1 MGVGRQRE
9 ESGPLPAAGRALGPS
24 DLSTGG
30 EAAEAVAEALT
41 ALAVN
46 LVRRLPRELSLTS
59 LATLGDLQRCGPLR
73 LTHLAQLE
81 GVAQPSMTAL
91 VSRLE
96 EEGLV
101 VRRPD
106 PADGRAVL
114 VAITGAGDALLA
126 RRRRTGTQLL
136 AARIGELPAAEAERL
151 GAALGALDAL
161 AAMDLA
167 PRHLV
172 AVPGGAD
179 RATGTGRSPRPFSND
194 ADDEDREAR

>member
-1 MGVGRQRE
+1 MGRQRKG
-9 ESGPLPAAGRALGPS
+9 SGPLPAGAGALGAPEV
-24 DLSTGG
+24 STGSD
-30 EAAEAVAEALT
+30 AAEAVAEALT

-59 LATLGDLQRCGPLR
+59 LATLGDLQRCGPQR
-73 LTHLAQLE
+73 LTQLAQLE

-101 VRRPD
+101 ARSPD

-114 VAITGAGDALLA
+114 VAITAAGEALLA
-126 RRRRTGTQLL
+126 RRRHTGTQLL
-136 AARIGELPAAEAERL
+136 AARIRELAPAKAERL
-151 GAALGALDAL
+151 SAALGALEDL
-161 AAMDLA
+161 AEMDLA

-172 AVPGGAD
+172 PVPGGAD
-179 RATGTGRSPRPFSND
+179 RATGTGTSPRPFSND